1 MMRKISLLL
10 VLVAGLAGCGPSE
23 APAPKPDIP
32 TVEELAAD
40 PERLK
45 ELRAQCKTDRANLGD
60 VLCDR
65 VAEATRKRF
74 YGDGTVPYTPS
85 DTPPK
90 F

>member
-1 MMRKISLLL
+1 MYRVLLL
-10 VLVAGLAGCGPSE
+10 SILLGLLAGCGPSE
-23 APAPKPDIP
+23 TPTPKPDIA

-45 ELRAQCKTDRANLGD
+45 ALRSQCKTDRTNLGD

-65 VAEATRKRF
+65 VAEATRIRF